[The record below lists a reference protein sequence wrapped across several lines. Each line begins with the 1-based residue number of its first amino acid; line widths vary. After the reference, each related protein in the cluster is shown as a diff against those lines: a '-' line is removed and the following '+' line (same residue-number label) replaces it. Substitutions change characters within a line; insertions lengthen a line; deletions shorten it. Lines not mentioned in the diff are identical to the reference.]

1 MFQLDLK
8 SRKSIYEQVIDNL
21 KELIMTRVLS
31 TDEKLPSVREL
42 SKEITVN
49 PNTVQKA
56 YRELERQ
63 GYVYTTS
70 GVGTFV
76 ADIGGVRP
84 DTKEL
89 ELAKANLD
97 DDFRQLLYLGLS
109 FEEASKFLNLS
120 KSYLYKL
127 TSGNLIPHY
136 KPQGKMLYF
145 EKAELEAWLRQ
156 NPVKTQAQIEQ
167 EAQKYVLNRPLKK

>member
-21 KELIMTRVLS
+21 KELIMTRALA

-42 SKEITVN
+42 SKTITVN

-63 GYVYTTS
+63 GYVYTTN

-84 DTKEL
+84 DRKVL
-89 ELAKANLD
+89 ELAKAKFD
-97 DDFRQLLYLGLS
+97 DAFRQLLFLGLS
-109 FEEASKFLNLS
+109 FEEAKNMALN
-120 KSYLYKL
+120 
-127 TSGNLIPHY
+127 I
-136 KPQGKMLYF
+136 
-145 EKAELEAWLRQ
+145 
-156 NPVKTQAQIEQ
+156 IE
-167 EAQKYVLNRPLKK
+167 ERRPAND

>member
-21 KELIMTRVLS
+21 KELIMTGRLAQG
-31 TDEKLPSVREL
+31 EKLPSVREL
-42 SKEITVN
+42 SKTITVN

-76 ADIGGVRP
+76 ADRDEIRA
-84 DTKEL
+84 D
-89 ELAKANLD
+89 A
-97 DDFRQLLYLGLS
+97 R
-109 FEEASKFLNLS
+109 
-120 KSYLYKL
+120 
-127 TSGNLIPHY
+127 
-136 KPQGKMLYF
+136 
-145 EKAELEAWLRQ
+145 ELEAAKAAFDELGVKKLPKIKEMSIEYAEVLAAKKQTYAEYRLAKNDAQELLIAQQ
-156 NPVKTQAQIEQ
+156 NIASLYDAERKEEEQ
-167 EAQKYVLNRPLKK
+167 KRRKDGQSH